1 MKNLRLL
8 NKKII
13 IKIIVIFFLTIANL
27 YSEEA
32 EDIWNISSEKKIKVL
47 VNENIVNS
55 DPNNI
60 FDLVYIHICHDFN
73 LCFLCSSML

>member
-13 IKIIVIFFLTIANL
+13 IKIIVIFFLTISNL

-32 EDIWNISSEKKIKVL
+32 EDIWNISNEEKIKAL
-47 VNENIVNS
+47 VNKNIVNS

-60 FDLVYIHICHDFN
+60 FEKKKEQ
-73 LCFLCSSML
+73 